1 MGKWFHF
8 CDLNYADWLDQR
20 AVGISTRCL
29 GIPNEEQCCRQSEC
43 DQRLVFPCFGDEIVY
58 SGKNCLEKCKF
69 GIESQEE
76 EHEEEEEGPKGW
88 NSEMTRGSFLHRKYV
103 ILLHSYFK
111 AGSATQTTA
120 PIM

>member
-8 CDLNYADWLDQR
+8 CDLNYADWLDQQ
-20 AVGISTRCL
+20 AVGILTRCL

-88 NSEMTRGSFLHRKYV
+88 NSEKTDSFRVSDKRKTLSRFDNIFNVLHAE
-103 ILLHSYFK
+103 LTL
-111 AGSATQTTA
+111 
-120 PIM
+120 

>member
-76 EHEEEEEGPKGW
+76 EHEEEEEGGVDDEEEGE
-88 NSEMTRGSFLHRKYV
+88 NEDEEMEDD
-103 ILLHSYFK
+103 
-111 AGSATQTTA
+111 TQQA
-120 PIM
+120 HGE